1 MAEISDNSQRR
12 QVADQGQALRDCDAL
27 EGELVDLRNAYEQY
41 FLGTERLPPASA
53 HQELKKKLDRLRMS
67 FVRNTAVNFKIQGLY
82 TKFTTYERLWN
93 RTLQEMENGTYR
105 RDLFKARLRAKP
117 TVAKTT
123 LPLAKPAAP
132 PANQPPGPAQ
142 PPVTSQGELSEGK
155 IKAIYDAYVTAKK
168 RCNEDTAGLNLEGL
182 AATLKKQVPELLKQ
196 HNAKSVDFKVLIK
209 EGKAV
214 LKPVPRE

>member
-1 MAEISDNSQRR
+1 MAEISDSSQRR
-12 QVADQGQALRDCDAL
+12 QVADQASALRDCEAL
-27 EGELVDLRNAYEQY
+27 DGELAELKNAYEQY
-41 FLGTERLPPASA
+41 FLGVERLPPAKA
-53 HQELKKKLDRLRMS
+53 HETLKKKLDRLRMA

-93 RTLQEMENGTYR
+93 RTLQEMENGTYK

-117 TVAKTT
+117 AAK
-123 LPLAKPAAP
+123 AAP
-132 PANQPPGPAQ
+132 PPAPAATGVPPPSRSSP
-142 PPVTSQGELSEGK
+142 PPVMAQGDLSETK
-155 IKAIYDAYVTAKK
+155 IKAIYDAYVTAKR
-168 RCNEDTAGLNLEGL
+168 RCNEDTSGMSLESL
-182 AATLKKQVPELLKQ
+182 ASTLKKQVPELMKQ